1 MLNGNL
7 IVVGAS
13 AGGVAALRE
22 LAGGLPPDLA
32 VPVLIALHIAPH
44 AGTNLPDILSRA
56 GPLPAAYA
64 RDGEL
69 LAAGRLYLAAPDHH
83 LGVEDGH
90 ARLTRGPRDNG
101 HRPSVDVLFRS
112 AARAYGPRAVG
123 VVLSGTLYDGTAGLL
138 ALRRRGGIGVVQD
151 PEDAA
156 FPDMPRSALDIA
168 GADHVVS
175 IAEMPALL
183 AELADGASARRTG
196 SGAAHAPM
204 PESSSREG
212 PPGGVPSP
220 YGCPDCGGVLWE
232 MNGGDVPRFECR
244 VGHGYSPEGLLVSQE
259 DRIDDALWA
268 SFRALSENASL
279 ARKLEARARER
290 GARASAQRFGDRA
303 LEAER
308 RARTLQRLLDARNRH
323 EDRERSSVSGDG
335 GEDADAPPA

>member
-1 MLNGNL
+1 MPNGNL
-7 IVVGAS
+7 IVVGGS

-32 VPVLIALHIAPH
+32 VPMLITLHIAPH
-44 AGTNLPDILSRA
+44 AGSNLPDILSRA
-56 GPLPAAYA
+56 GPLPATYA

-69 LAAGRLYLAAPDHH
+69 LAARRLYLAPPDHH
-83 LGVEDGH
+83 LRVHDGR
-90 ARLTRGPRDNG
+90 AQLSRGARDNG

-138 ALRRRGGIGVVQD
+138 AVRRRGGVGVVQD

-156 FPDMPRSALDIA
+156 FPDMPRSALEIA

-183 AELADGASARRTG
+183 AELANGASARDTG
-196 SGAAHAPM
+196 SGAARAPLA
-204 PESSSREG
+204 EASGGEG
-212 PPGGVPSP
+212 PPGGDPSP
-220 YGCPDCGGVLWE
+220 YSCPDCGGVLWQLE
-232 MNGGDVPRFECR
+232 GGDVPRFECR
-244 VGHGYSPEGLLVSQE
+244 VGHGYSPEGLLLSQQ
-259 DRIDDALWA
+259 DRVDDALWA
-268 SFRALSENASL
+268 SFRALAENASL

-290 GARASAQRFGDRA
+290 GAPGSAERFSDRA

-308 RARTLQRLLDARNRH
+308 RARTLQRLLEARNRH
-323 EDRERSSVSGDG
+323 EEREPTSVSDG
-335 GEDADAPPA
+335 SEDADAAPA